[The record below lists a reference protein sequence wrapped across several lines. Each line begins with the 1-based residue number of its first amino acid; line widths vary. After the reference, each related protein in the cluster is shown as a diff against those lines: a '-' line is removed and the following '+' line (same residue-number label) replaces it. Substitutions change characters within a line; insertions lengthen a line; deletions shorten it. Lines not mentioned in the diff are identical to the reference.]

1 MRRLPFSF
9 VAFLALAAPA
19 ILAAGPIVIDF
30 EGLPD
35 STIIT
40 NQYLGVTFSNAIIL
54 TAGISLNEFE
64 FPPFSG
70 SNVASDNGGPLS
82 IAFASPATTFAGY
95 FTHTVPLTLR
105 AFNLANTQV
114 ALIPSLFSDNLALS
128 GDLGSHPNE
137 FLQLSF
143 AGGFSRV
150 TITGDSAGGAFVL
163 DDAALTS
170 AVPEPSPLSLAF
182 VGVAFLLG
190 VRRVFVRGSRAWKL
204 SR

>member
-1 MRRLPFSF
+1 MRTLMLSI
-9 VAFLALAAPA
+9 LALLVLAAPA
-19 ILAAGPIVIDF
+19 ILVAGPITIDF
-30 EGLPD
+30 DGLPD

-54 TAGISLNEFE
+54 KAGISLNEFE

-128 GDLGSHPNE
+128 GDPGSHPNE
-137 FLQLSF
+137 FLQLAF
-143 AGGFSRV
+143 AGGISRV
-150 TITGDSAGGAFVL
+150 TISGAPAGGSFTL
-163 DDAALTS
+163 DNATIG
-170 AVPEPSPLSLAF
+170 AVPEPSTFGLLLSGSIILMT
-182 VGVAFLLG
+182 LRS
-190 VRRVFVRGSRAWKL
+190 RRK
-204 SR
+204 